1 MEEKITLTNLRP
13 AKGATHRPKKSGRG
27 LSSGD
32 GKTCGRG
39 HRGEGQR
46 SGNKNKKGFEGGQT
60 PAFRRLPKL
69 KGFELIN
76 PVKNYGVNVRDLNK
90 LEENEITM
98 DLLKEV
104 GIIPNYAEG
113 LRILGEGE
121 IESAKDVKANYF
133 TPKAKEKIEAAGGSV
148 EVV

>member
-1 MEEKITLTNLRP
+1 MEEKITLTNVRP
-13 AKGATHRPKKSGRG
+13 AKGSTHKPKREGRG
-27 LSSGD
+27 ISTGE

-76 PVKNYGVNVRDLNK
+76 RVKNYAVNVRDLNK
-90 LEENEITM
+90 LEETEIDM
-98 DLLKEV
+98 DLLKQI
-104 GIIPNYAEG
+104 GILPNYAEG

-121 IESAKDVKANYF
+121 IDKAKTIKANYF
-133 TPKAKEKIEAAGGSV
+133 TPKAKEKIEAAGGSA